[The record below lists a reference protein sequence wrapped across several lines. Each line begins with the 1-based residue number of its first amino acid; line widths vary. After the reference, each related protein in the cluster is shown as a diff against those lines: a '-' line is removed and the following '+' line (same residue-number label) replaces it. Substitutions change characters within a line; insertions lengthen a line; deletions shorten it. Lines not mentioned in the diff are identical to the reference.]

1 MRSGHS
7 VKSLGAFSPMTMLG
21 TGEVFHLYGW
31 IVKYLYIINL
41 YHPLF
46 LACRCLPENWWL
58 FHMKWALLLHLF
70 NGHLQK
76 AGNIKPTCA
85 CVSSYSLKLVPDMP
99 LYPWVGI
106 SQEHGWSWCWFWGGM
121 ALDQLWWEQNE
132 STTFKCQKC
141 SIKIKHSSF
150 KVQFSE
156 PESQT
161 GQCYACRPSR

>member
-41 YHPLF
+41 HHPLF
-46 LACRCLPENWWL
+46 LACRIVDACLKIGGCFTWKEH
-58 FHMKWALLLHLF
+58 FCCIF

-76 AGNIKPTCA
+76 AGNIKPMCA

-141 SIKIKHSSF
+141 SIKIKRSSF
-150 KVQFSE
+150 KFSE